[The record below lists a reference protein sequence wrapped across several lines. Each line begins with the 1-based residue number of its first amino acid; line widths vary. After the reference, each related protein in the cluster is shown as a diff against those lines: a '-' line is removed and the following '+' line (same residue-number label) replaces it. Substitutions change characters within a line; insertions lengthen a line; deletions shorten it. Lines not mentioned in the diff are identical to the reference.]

1 MKIDIDNTFVRYGRM
16 HLTKQKG
23 FGKDTFHSPPTSIG
37 FYAMPI
43 RFKEMFLVSS
53 VEEFQ
58 PNILGIPKKLNPKFN
73 RDEDGH
79 TKDDF
84 DWGKHGEVHRK
95 KFKRIVHKFTVKNE
109 DYIWHHL
116 DIKQNFIVNE
126 YNGWVKTSVRDW
138 KKALIKESLRLR
150 VESMSTTIFT
160 AETGKSSG
168 GKGFSEVR
176 PKTGCYSKD
185 HFEVFFD
192 SKVY

>member
-1 MKIDIDNTFVRYGRM
+1 MKIDIDNTFIRYGKM

-23 FGKDTFHSPPTSIG
+23 FGEDTFHAPPASIG

-43 RFKEMFLVSS
+43 RFQELFLVGS

-58 PNILGIPKKLNPKFN
+58 PGILGMPKKLDPKFN

-84 DWGKHGEVHRK
+84 DWDNHSKVHRK

-116 DIKQNFIVNE
+116 NIKPNFIVDE
-126 YNGWVKTSVRDW
+126 YNDWFKSSVRDW
-138 KKALIKESLRLR
+138 K
-150 VESMSTTIFT
+150 TT
-160 AETGKSSG
+160 
-168 GKGFSEVR
+168 R
-176 PKTGCYSKD
+176 QR
-185 HFEVFFD
+185 
-192 SKVY
+192 